1 MHQGF
6 DPDGAAGGGG
16 GGRGMAIGGGGGF
29 PIEICSTVAHL
40 NTCHPPLPKEKYT
53 NNTSKN
59 NNN

>member
-40 NTCHPPLPKEKYT
+40 NTCPPLPKEKYT